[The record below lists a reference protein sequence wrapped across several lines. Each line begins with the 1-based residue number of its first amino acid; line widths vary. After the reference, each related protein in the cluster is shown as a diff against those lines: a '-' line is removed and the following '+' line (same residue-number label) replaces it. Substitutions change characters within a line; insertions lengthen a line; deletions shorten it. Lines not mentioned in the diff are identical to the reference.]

1 MTLIPDTISWQIQL
15 FYVAHLAFAFL
26 LGAVIGWER
35 ERAGK
40 EAGIRTFGC
49 ISMGSAAFSILSPL
63 LGFADNS
70 RIAAQIVL
78 GIGFL
83 GSGLFVRTGDRP
95 SGLTTAASLWVSAA
109 VGMSVGFSLY
119 FLAVGLAIIT
129 ALSLHLPSVN
139 AWMRVSKKKN
149 RLHKARTVSKNQED
163 YQED

>member
-1 MTLIPDTISWQIQL
+1 MSIIPDTISWQIQL

-35 ERAGK
+35 EHAGK

-83 GSGLFVRTGDRP
+83 GSGLFVRTGDKP

-109 VGMSVGFSLY
+109 VGMAVGFSLY
-119 FLAVGLAIIT
+119 FLATGLAAIT
-129 ALSLHLPSVN
+129 AMSLYLPSVR
-139 AWMRVSKKKN
+139 AWKRVSKKKK
-149 RLHKARTVSKNQED
+149 RRIKAEAKRVETK
-163 YQED
+163 